1 MQKLQLVEHQELAVD
16 LTVTQRDQLKTALER
31 AVIQPVPGSETA
43 YLVNP
48 KNHVGVVRAGDLTV
62 EITPKLEISR
72 VLFLVAYALSPRYWR
87 DHVVQFDDAPT
98 LHEAIAR
105 PFADFSERAIRRG
118 PLHGYRTIDESLP
131 GVKGRIRF
139 GDQIRRRQRITTPL
153 EVSYDEF
160 TADIEENRLIL
171 AAAVRLL
178 KMRFLSKPTNQVLRH
193 VEGRLRD
200 VSSIRYD
207 RRKVPNPAITRLNRH
222 YERPLGLARLVLGDE
237 TIELSGE
244 AITSSGI
251 LFDMA
256 NVFET
261 FVHVALREALKL
273 SVREFP
279 KNAKNRDLCLDDQ
292 GRVRLRPD
300 LSWWERDHCLMVG
313 DVKYKKTVDGEGKEP
328 DLYQMLAYTTA
339 AKVDTGFL
347 IYAAGEAEPAE
358 HVVPSAN
365 KRLVVTV
372 LDLSARPEA
381 ILAEIQELAAR
392 IVAASTG
399 SLVLIGAR

>member
-1 MQKLQLVEHQELAVD
+1 M
-16 LTVTQRDQLKTALER
+16 
-31 AVIQPVPGSETA
+31 
-43 YLVNP
+43 
-48 KNHVGVVRAGDLTV
+48 VRAGDLTV

-87 DHVVQFDDAPT
+87 DHVVQFDDAQT
-98 LHEAIAR
+98 LHEAIAH

-131 GVKGRIRF
+131 GVKGRVRF
-139 GDQIRRRQRITTPL
+139 GDQIRCRQRITTPL

-178 KMRFLSKPTNQVLRH
+178 KMRFLSKSTNQVLRH
-193 VEGRLRD
+193 VEGRLWD
-200 VSSIRYD
+200 VSGVRYD

-222 YERPLGLARLVLGDE
+222 YERPLGLARLILGDE

-273 SVREFP
+273 SVRDFP

-292 GRVRLRPD
+292 ERVRLRPD
-300 LSWWERDHCLMVG
+300 LSWWERDRCLMVG

-328 DLYQMLAYTTA
+328 DLYQLLAYTTA

-358 HVVPSAN
+358 HVVSSAN
-365 KRLVVTV
+365 KKLVVTA
-372 LDLSARPEA
+372 LDLSDRPDA
-381 ILAEIQELAAR
+381 ILAEIQELAAK
-392 IVAASTG
+392 IVAASTD
-399 SLVLIGAR
+399 SLILIGAR